1 MANPWARDR
10 ATLFYLGFGL
20 LGLLVIA
27 LGFGWTYAVPM
38 VRRAFSAPWFVHFH
52 GATALAWVLA
62 FIGQALLVRNR
73 RTPLHRQL
81 GQGALPVAVLVWAS
95 GIATAVWAAK
105 RDISEQGTLATSA
118 LSGTVTGLSLYVA
131 LVLAAIAARK
141 RPDWHKRLVLLAT
154 IQVLWPAFFR
164 LRHWFPAVPN
174 PEVWFALVLA
184 YFPILLAALRDQS
197 RCGKVHPVW
206 LFIAPALVLEQSL
219 EVAFFDKGVQRAF
232 GQWLYALLA

>member
-20 LGLLVIA
+20 FGLLVVA
-27 LGFGWTYAVPM
+27 AGFGWTYALPM

-52 GATALAWVLA
+52 GAAALVWVLA

-81 GQGALPVAVLVWAS
+81 GQAALPVAVLVWAS
-95 GIATAVWAAK
+95 GITTAVWAAK

-131 LVLAAIAARK
+131 LVVAAIATRK
-141 RPDWHKRLVLLAT
+141 RPDWHKRLIMLAT

-164 LRHWFPAVPN
+164 LRHWLPAVPN
-174 PEVWFALVLA
+174 PEIWFALVLA
-184 YFPILLAALRDQS
+184 YAPILLAAIRDQS

-206 LFIAPALVLEQSL
+206 LLIAPALVFEQSL
-219 EVAFFDKGVQRAF
+219 EIAFFDEGVQRAF
-232 GQWLYALLA
+232 GQWLYGLLA